1 MKNINSDLNDIRLA
15 DVKKKNS
22 FNRGRSPP
30 YHKTKTTAP
39 PNAEM
44 STSPHLGVLTYATT
58 KIYLGDCKITN

>member
-1 MKNINSDLNDIRLA
+1 MKNINSDLNDIRLE

-22 FNRGRSPP
+22 FNRGRSSP
-30 YHKTKTTAP
+30 YHKTKTAH

-44 STSPHLGVLTYATT
+44 PTSPHLGVLTYATT